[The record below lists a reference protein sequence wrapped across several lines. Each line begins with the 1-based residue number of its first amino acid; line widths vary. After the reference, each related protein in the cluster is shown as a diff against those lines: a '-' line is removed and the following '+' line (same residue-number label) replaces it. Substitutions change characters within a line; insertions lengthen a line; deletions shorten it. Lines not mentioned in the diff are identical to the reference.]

1 MVYTGSRVSP
11 RSTDRGRPIVNPN
24 PDGRPYAIWAALTAA
39 SYRYDVK
46 SFTVVLR
53 YQLLR

>member
-1 MVYTGSRVSP
+1 MSARVGNHGGKSV
-11 RSTDRGRPIVNPN
+11 GARPIVNPN
-24 PDGRPYAIWAALTAA
+24 PDGRPFVIWAALTAA

-46 SFTVVLR
+46 TFTVVLK